1 MLELLNAFNS
11 NYDKYATIYKKQ
23 YEHDLDGA
31 YTISFYEMLTE
42 QPDPSLG
49 FYKVKLVGG
58 YHGGP
63 YYEDSYTD
71 VVSGFFITNG
81 REEKGYPISHNKI
94 SIGELRVDYKS
105 TKFDLNI
112 FESTKKLNRFWISDL
127 EIIKNKYPE
136 LAQQVQERIEA
147 YISYLAGIQ
156 KQHGYKST
164 WVYYRFQEKLLSMN
178 ILVNGEILKNTCYFY
193 SSQAHY
199 NSASHKL
206 ISLSERERLQ
216 FKQEVLHR
224 PD

>member
-1 MLELLNAFNS
+1 MLGLLNAFNS
-11 NYDKYATIYKKQ
+11 NHNKCATIYKKQ
-23 YEHDLDGA
+23 YEYDLDGA

-58 YHGGP
+58 YHGGS
-63 YYEDSYTD
+63 YYEDAYTD
-71 VVSGFFITNG
+71 VEPGFFVTNG
-81 REEKGYPISHNKI
+81 KEEKGYPINHNQI
-94 SIGELRVDYKS
+94 SIGALSVGYKS
-105 TKFDLNI
+105 TKFILNT

-127 EIIKNKYPE
+127 SIIKNKHPE
-136 LAQQVQERIEA
+136 LAQQVQEKIDG
-147 YISYLAGIQ
+147 YISYLARIQ

-178 ILVNGEILKNTCYFY
+178 IMVNGEILKNTCYFY

-206 ISLSERERLQ
+206 ISLSEREMLQ
-216 FKQEVLHR
+216 FKQEMLHR
-224 PD
+224 HD